1 MVRAMG
7 DFVIDAQYQKSPIPV
22 LRVARALRGMKIGE
36 KLRLLGTDPVVL
48 ADIREFCMRSGHALI
63 AASESKGVLSLSL
76 KCQGPRE

>member
-36 KLRLLGTDPVVL
+36 KLRLLATDPFVL
-48 ADIREFCMRSGHALI
+48 ADIREFCLSSGHALVV
-63 AASESKGVLSLSL
+63 ASESKGVLSLSL
-76 KCQGPRE
+76 KCQGQRE